1 MTISLITACFNR
13 SKTIERTIQSVL
25 SQNYS
30 NIEYIIIDGAS
41 TDGSIEIIKCYA
53 GKIAHFHSDPDNNM
67 YEAINKGIRLATGD
81 VVGLLHSD
89 DVFYAT
95 DVLTKIADAFK
106 QHNVDIV
113 YGNGI
118 FVDKEEPQRTIRNWI
133 SGEYNRQ
140 KIKRGWLPLHPTV
153 YAKRSV
159 LEQCGLY
166 NESYKIA
173 SDSDML
179 IKMLFINHF
188 KVHYLREYIVK
199 MCMGGVSTSFRS
211 QLSKWKEDFL
221 IFRFHKFNPYIALG
235 GKILSKV
242 PQFFR

>member
-30 NIEYIIIDGAS
+30 NIEYIIIDGGS
-41 TDGSIEIIKCYA
+41 TDGSIDIIKCYA
-53 GKIAHFHSDPDNNM
+53 GKIAHFRSAPDNNM

-95 DVLTKIADAFK
+95 DVLTKVADAFK
-106 QHNVDIV
+106 RHNVDIV
-113 YGNGI
+113 YGDGI
-118 FVDKEEPQRTIRNWI
+118 FVDKEESQKTIRNWI

-153 YAKRSV
+153 YAKKSV

-188 KVHYLREYIVK
+188 KVHYLCEYIVK
-199 MCMGGVSTSFRS
+199 MRMGGVSTSFKS

-221 IFRFHKFNPYIALG
+221 IFRFHKLNPYIALG